1 MTTIYCYDRC
11 TTCKKALSWLD
22 EKGINYEKIDIKSQ
36 HPDEATLREWHKKS
50 GLPLRKFF
58 NTSGILYREMELSK
72 KLPTMSENEQFRLLA
87 GDGMMVKRPILITDS
102 AVLVGFKESEWE
114 KAAKV

>member
-1 MTTIYCYDRC
+1 MKIYCYDRC

-22 EKGINYEKIDIKSQ
+22 AKGIDYEKIDIKSSN
-36 HPDEATLREWHKKS
+36 PDEATLREWHKKS

-72 KLPTMSENEQFRLLA
+72 KLPTMSEDEQFRLLA

>member
-1 MTTIYCYDRC
+1 MTKIYCYDRC

-22 EKGINYEKIDIKSQ
+22 ANGVNYEKIDIKTM
-36 HPDEATLREWHKKS
+36 HPDEAMLRELRKKS

-72 KLPTMSENEQFRLLA
+72 KLPEMSEDEQFALLA
-87 GDGMMVKRPILITDS
+87 SDGMMVKRPILITDND
-102 AVLVGFKESEWE
+102 VLVGFREEEWR
-114 KAAKV
+114 KAVNV

>member
-1 MTTIYCYDRC
+1 MKIYCYDRC

-22 EKGINYEKIDIKSQ
+22 AKGINYEKIDIKSQ

-72 KLPTMSENEQFRLLA
+72 KLPTMSEDEQFRLLA

>member
-1 MTTIYCYDRC
+1 MTKIYCYDRC

-22 EKGINYEKIDIKSQ
+22 ANGVNYEKIDIKTM
-36 HPDEATLREWHKKS
+36 HPDEAMLRSLHKKS

-72 KLPTMSENEQFRLLA
+72 KLPDMSEDEMFKLLA
-87 GDGMMVKRPILITDS
+87 SDGMMVKRPILITDNT
-102 AVLVGFKESEWE
+102 VLVGFKEEQWC
-114 KAAKV
+114 KAVKA